1 MVRQDPPT
9 GVEAQLLPELFRTAD
24 QASLSGQQQTLRWYR
39 GLISMLVVA
48 AAVGSLPGPD
58 DKGASD
64 ITPLFSVVA
73 LLVAGYFWARLRRS
87 NPQGRWYEAR
97 AAAESVK
104 TLAWKY
110 AVRARPFEGDAESA
124 DVDRGYLLQVEDVL
138 RAFEDP
144 AIVPPESVAEITPEM
159 RRVRAESLTAR
170 RTLYLRTRVE
180 GQRTWYRSR
189 AESCESQAV
198 TWGLGVAGLIIVG
211 AAAAIAQATGAL
223 QVHVFGATSAAAAA
237 VIAWTQ
243 LKQLRPLAA
252 AYQLA
257 ARELEN
263 VGNQLSDLDP
273 RMPDA
278 EQRWARL
285 AAEAEDAVSREH
297 TTWRARRAFPR

>member
-1 MVRQDPPT
+1 MVQQDPPG

-24 QASLSGQQQTLRWYR
+24 KASLDGQRETLRWYR
-39 GLISMLVVA
+39 GLIAMLVVA
-48 AAVGSLPGPD
+48 ALIGSFPGPD
-58 DKGASD
+58 HKGD
-64 ITPLFSVVA
+64 FDPWPLFSVA
-73 LLVAGYFWARLRRS
+73 AFLLAGYFWSRLRRS

-110 AVRARPFEGDAESA
+110 TVRASPFDGEGQSP
-124 DVDRGYLLQVEDVL
+124 DVDRGYLLQVEDVM

-144 AIVPPESVAEITPEM
+144 AIVPPDTVAEITPEM
-159 RRVRAESLTAR
+159 RRLRADSLTAR

-189 AESCESQAV
+189 ADACESQAV
-198 TWGLGVAGLIIVG
+198 SWGLGIAVLIILG

-223 QVHVFGATSAAAAA
+223 QVHIFGASSAAAAA
-237 VIAWTQ
+237 IIAWTQ

-263 VGNQLSDLDP
+263 VGNQLSDLDV
-273 RMPDA
+273 RAPDA
-278 EQRWARL
+278 EARWARL

>member
-1 MVRQDPPT
+1 MVRQDPPA

-39 GLISMLVVA
+39 GLISMLVLA

-110 AVRARPFEGDAESA
+110 SVRARPFEGDAESA

>member
-1 MVRQDPPT
+1 MVQQDPPG
-9 GVEAQLLPELFRTAD
+9 GVEAKLLPELFWTAD
-24 QASLSGQQQTLRWYR
+24 KASLDGQRETLRWYR

-48 AAVGSLPGPD
+48 AVVGSLPGPEHRGD
-58 DKGASD
+58 GD

-73 LLVAGYFWARLRRS
+73 FLIAGYFWSRLRRG

-110 AVRARPFEGDAESA
+110 AVRARPFDGGAESA
-124 DVDRGYLLQVEDVL
+124 EVDRGYLLQLEDVL

-144 AIVPPESVAEITPEM
+144 EIVPPGTVPEITAEM
-159 RRVRAESLTAR
+159 RRARSGSLTER

-189 AESCESQAV
+189 AEACETQAV
-198 TWGLGVAGLIIVG
+198 SWGLGVAALIILG
-211 AAAAIAQATGAL
+211 AAAAIAQAVGAL
-223 QVHVFGATSAAAAA
+223 PVHIFGASSAAAAA

-263 VGNQLSDLDP
+263 VGNQLSDLDL
-273 RMPDA
+273 RAPDA

>member
-1 MVRQDPPT
+1 MVREDPPA

-24 QASLSGQQQTLRWYR
+24 QASLEGQQQTLRWYR
-39 GLISMLVVA
+39 GLIGMLVLA
-48 AAVGSLPGPD
+48 AAVGALPGPD
-58 DKGASD
+58 DPDEGS
-64 ITPLFSVVA
+64 IVPLFSVVA
-73 LLVAGYFWARLRRS
+73 FLIAGYFWSRLRRS

-110 AVRARPFEGDAESA
+110 SVRAGPFEGDADSA
-124 DVDRGYLLQVEDVL
+124 DVDRGYLLQMEDVL

-144 AIVPPESVAEITPEM
+144 EIVPPGTAAEITPEM

-198 TWGLGVAGLIIVG
+198 TWGLGIATLIIIG

-223 QVHVFGATSAAAAA
+223 QVHVFGASSAAAASI
-237 VIAWTQ
+237 IAWTQ

-263 VGNQLSDLDP
+263 VGNQLSDLDV
-273 RMPDA
+273 RAPDA

>member
-1 MVRQDPPT
+1 MVQQDPPG
-9 GVEAQLLPELFRTAD
+9 GVEAQLLPELFWTAD
-24 QASLSGQQQTLRWYR
+24 KASLDGQRETLRWYR

-48 AAVGSLPGPD
+48 AVIGSFPSTG
-58 DKGASD
+58 DKGGFD
-64 ITPLFSVVA
+64 FWPLLSVA
-73 LLVAGYFWARLRRS
+73 AFLVAGYFWSRLRRG
-87 NPQGRWYEAR
+87 NPQGRWYQAR

-110 AVRARPFEGDAESA
+110 TVRARPFDGEAESA

-144 AIVPPESVAEITPEM
+144 EIVPPGSVAEITPEM
-159 RRVRAESLTAR
+159 RRQRAEGLAAR

-189 AESCESQAV
+189 AEACDSQAV
-198 TWGLGVAGLIIVG
+198 SWGLGVAVLIIVG
-211 AAAAIAQATGAL
+211 AAAAVAQATGAL
-223 QVHVFGATSAAAAA
+223 PVHLFGTTSAAAAA
-237 VIAWTQ
+237 IIAWTQ
-243 LKQLRPLAA
+243 LKQLGPLAA

-263 VGNQLSDLDP
+263 VGNQLSDLDLKA
-273 RMPDA
+273 PDA
-278 EQRWARL
+278 EARWARL
-285 AAEAEDAVSREH
+285 AADAEDAVSREH

>member
-1 MVRQDPPT
+1 MGD
-9 GVEAQLLPELFRTAD
+9 EARLLPELFWTAD
-24 QASLSGQQQTLRWYR
+24 RASVEGQRQTLRWYR
-39 GLISMLVVA
+39 GLIAMLVVA
-48 AAVGSLPGPD
+48 AAVGSLPGPEHRGD
-58 DKGASD
+58 GD

-73 LLVAGYFWARLRRS
+73 FLVAGYFWSRLRRS

-110 AVRARPFEGDAESA
+110 SMRARPFDGAADSAET
-124 DVDRGYLLQVEDVL
+124 DRGYLLQLEDVL

-144 AIVPPESVAEITPEM
+144 EIVPPGTIPEITPEM
-159 RRVRAESLTAR
+159 RRVRSASLVAR

-198 TWGLGVAGLIIVG
+198 SWGLGIAALIIIG

-223 QVHVFGATSAAAAA
+223 SVHVFGASSAAAAA

-263 VGNQLSDLDP
+263 VGNQLSDLDLKA
-273 RMPDA
+273 PDA

>member
-1 MVRQDPPT
+1 MVQQDPP
-9 GVEAQLLPELFRTAD
+9 GGDEAKLLPDLFWTAD
-24 QASLSGQQQTLRWYR
+24 KASLDGQRETLRWYR
-39 GLISMLVVA
+39 GLIAMLVI
-48 AAVGSLPGPD
+48 AAVIGSFPGPD
-58 DKGASD
+58 HKGDSD
-64 ITPLFSVVA
+64 ITPLFSVA
-73 LLVAGYFWARLRRS
+73 AFLIAGYFWSRLRRG

-110 AVRARPFEGDAESA
+110 TVRARPFDGGADSA

-144 AIVPPESVAEITPEM
+144 EIVPPGTVPEITEEM
-159 RRVRAESLTAR
+159 RRVRAGSLTAR

-180 GQRTWYRSR
+180 GQRTWYRAR
-189 AESCESQAV
+189 AEACETQAV
-198 TWGLGVAGLIIVG
+198 SWGLGIAALIIIG

-223 QVHVFGATSAAAAA
+223 QVHVFGASSAAAAA

-263 VGNQLSDLDP
+263 VGNQLSDLDL
-273 RMPDA
+273 RAPDA
-278 EQRWARL
+278 EARWARM

>member
-1 MVRQDPPT
+1 MVQQDPP
-9 GVEAQLLPELFRTAD
+9 GGDEAKLLPELFWTAD
-24 QASLSGQQQTLRWYR
+24 KASLDGQRETLRWYR
-39 GLISMLVVA
+39 GLIAMLVI
-48 AAVGSLPGPD
+48 AAVVGSFPGPD
-58 DKGASD
+58 NGDSD

-73 LLVAGYFWARLRRS
+73 FLIAGYFWSRLRRS

-110 AVRARPFEGDAESA
+110 SVRARPFDGEAESA
-124 DVDRGYLLQVEDVL
+124 DVDRGYLLQLEDVL

-144 AIVPPESVAEITPEM
+144 EIVPPGTVPEITPEM
-159 RRVRAESLTAR
+159 RRVRAGNLTAR

-189 AESCESQAV
+189 AEACESQAV
-198 TWGLGVAGLIIVG
+198 TWGLGIAALIIIG

-223 QVHVFGATSAAAAA
+223 QVHVFGASSAAAASI
-237 VIAWTQ
+237 IAWTQ

-263 VGNQLSDLDP
+263 VGNQLSDLDF
-273 RMPDA
+273 RGPDA
-278 EQRWARL
+278 EARWARL

>member
-1 MVRQDPPT
+1 MVQQDPP
-9 GVEAQLLPELFRTAD
+9 GGDEAKLLPDLFWTAD
-24 QASLSGQQQTLRWYR
+24 KASLDGQRETLRWYR
-39 GLISMLVVA
+39 GLIAMLVI
-48 AAVGSLPGPD
+48 AAVIGSFPGPD
-58 DKGASD
+58 KAGDGD
-64 ITPLFSVVA
+64 IAPLFSVVA
-73 LLVAGYFWARLRRS
+73 FLIAGYFWSRLRRS

-110 AVRARPFEGDAESA
+110 SVRARPFDGEADSP
-124 DVDRGYLLQVEDVL
+124 DVDHGYLLQLEDVM

-144 AIVPPESVAEITPEM
+144 EIVPPGTVPEITPEM
-159 RRVRAESLTAR
+159 RLARAGSLTAR

-180 GQRTWYRSR
+180 SQRTWYRSR
-189 AESCESQAV
+189 AEACESQAV
-198 TWGLGVAGLIIVG
+198 SWGLGIAALIIIG
-211 AAAAIAQATGAL
+211 AAAAVAQATGAL
-223 QVHVFGATSAAAAA
+223 QVHVFGASSAAAASI
-237 VIAWTQ
+237 IAWTQ

-263 VGNQLSDLDP
+263 VGNQLSDLDL
-273 RMPDA
+273 RAPDA
-278 EQRWARL
+278 ETRWARL

>member
-9 GVEAQLLPELFRTAD
+9 GVEEQLLPELFRTAD
-24 QASLSGQQQTLRWYR
+24 QASLEGQRQTLRWYR

-48 AAVGSLPGPD
+48 AVVGSLPGPEHRGD
-58 DKGASD
+58 ADL
-64 ITPLFSVVA
+64 TPLFSVVA
-73 LLVAGYFWARLRRS
+73 FLVAGYFWSRLRRS
-87 NPQGRWYEAR
+87 NPQARWYEAR

-110 AVRARPFEGDAESA
+110 SVRARPFEGDARSG

-144 AIVPPESVAEITPEM
+144 RIVPPGTVTEITEEM

-198 TWGLGVAGLIIVG
+198 SWGLAVAALIILG

-223 QVHVFGATSAAAAA
+223 PLHVFGASSAAAAA

-263 VGNQLSDLDP
+263 VGNQLSDLDL
-273 RMPDA
+273 RAPDA
-278 EQRWARL
+278 EQRWARM

>member
-1 MVRQDPPT
+1 MVRQDPPA

-24 QASLSGQQQTLRWYR
+24 QASLSGQQETLRWYR

-58 DKGASD
+58 EKGASD

-73 LLVAGYFWARLRRS
+73 LLVAGYFWSRLRRS
-87 NPQGRWYEAR
+87 NPQARWYEAR

-110 AVRARPFEGDAESA
+110 SVRARPFEGAAESA

-144 AIVPPESVAEITPEM
+144 AIVPPGSVAEITPEM
-159 RRVRAESLTAR
+159 RRVRAESLTSR

-198 TWGLGVAGLIIVG
+198 TWGLGVAALIIVG
-211 AAAAIAQATGAL
+211 AAAAVAQATGAL
-223 QVHVFGATSAAAAA
+223 EVHVFGATSAAAAA

-263 VGNQLSDLDP
+263 VGNQLSDLDT
-273 RMPDA
+273 RTPDA

>member
-24 QASLSGQQQTLRWYR
+24 QASLAGQQETLRWYR

-48 AAVGSLPGPD
+48 AVVGSLPGPEHRGD
-58 DKGASD
+58 AD

-73 LLVAGYFWARLRRS
+73 FLVAGYFWTRLRRS
-87 NPQGRWYEAR
+87 NPQARWYEAR

-110 AVRARPFEGDAESA
+110 SMRARPFEGEADSE
-124 DVDRGYLLQVEDVL
+124 DVDNGYLLQVEDVL

-144 AIVPPESVAEITPEM
+144 AIVPPGTVAEITPEM

-170 RTLYLRTRVE
+170 RTVYLRTRVE

-198 TWGLGVAGLIIVG
+198 TWGLAVATLIIIG
-211 AAAAIAQATGAL
+211 AAAAVAQATGAL
-223 QVHVFGATSAAAAA
+223 PVHVFGASSAAAAA

-263 VGNQLSDLDP
+263 VGNQLSDIDL
-273 RMPDA
+273 RAPDA

>member
-1 MVRQDPPT
+1 MVQEDPPV
-9 GVEAQLLPELFRTAD
+9 GDEARLLPELFWTAD
-24 QASLSGQQQTLRWYR
+24 RASVDGQRQTLRWYR
-39 GLISMLVVA
+39 GLIAMLVIA
-48 AAVGSLPGPD
+48 AVVGSLPGPEHRGD
-58 DKGASD
+58 GD

-73 LLVAGYFWARLRRS
+73 FLVAGYFWSRLRRS

-110 AVRARPFEGDAESA
+110 SMRARPFDGAADSAE
-124 DVDRGYLLQVEDVL
+124 VDRGYLLQLEDVL

-144 AIVPPESVAEITPEM
+144 EIVPPGTIPEITPEM
-159 RRVRAESLTAR
+159 RRVRSASLVAR

-189 AESCESQAV
+189 AEACESQAV
-198 TWGLGVAGLIIVG
+198 SWGLGVAALIIIG
-211 AAAAIAQATGAL
+211 AAAAIAQAVGAL
-223 QVHVFGATSAAAAA
+223 PVHVFGASSAAAAA

-263 VGNQLSDLDP
+263 VGNQLSDLDLKA
-273 RMPDA
+273 PDA
-278 EQRWARL
+278 ELRWARL

>member
-1 MVRQDPPT
+1 MVQQDPPG

-24 QASLSGQQQTLRWYR
+24 KASLDGQRETLRWYR
-39 GLISMLVVA
+39 GLIAMLVIA
-48 AAVGSLPGPD
+48 ALIGSFPGPEHD
-58 DKGASD
+58 GDPD
-64 ITPLFSVVA
+64 VWPLFSVA
-73 LLVAGYFWARLRRS
+73 AFLVAGYFWSRLRRS

-110 AVRARPFEGDAESA
+110 TVRARPFDGEAESA

-144 AIVPPESVAEITPEM
+144 EIVPPETVAEITPEM
-159 RRVRAESLTAR
+159 RRLRAEGLTAR

-189 AESCESQAV
+189 AEACDSQAV
-198 TWGLGVAGLIIVG
+198 SWGLGIAALIIIG
-211 AAAAIAQATGAL
+211 AAAAVAQATGAL
-223 QVHVFGATSAAAAA
+223 QVHVFGVSSAAAASI
-237 VIAWTQ
+237 IAWTQ
-243 LKQLRPLAA
+243 LKQLRPLAT

-263 VGNQLSDLDP
+263 VGNQLSDLDV
-273 RMPDA
+273 RAPDA
-278 EQRWARL
+278 EARWARL

-297 TTWRARRAFPR
+297 TTWRARRAFPK

>member
-9 GVEAQLLPELFRTAD
+9 GVEAQLLPELFRATD
-24 QASLSGQQQTLRWYR
+24 RASIAGQQETLRWYR

-48 AAVGSLPGPD
+48 AVVGSLPGPD
-58 DKGASD
+58 DKGAAD

-73 LLVAGYFWARLRRS
+73 FMVAGYFWARLRRG
-87 NPQGRWYEAR
+87 NPQARWYEAR

-110 AVRARPFEGDAESA
+110 SVRARPFEGDAESA
-124 DVDRGYLLQVEDVL
+124 DVDRVYLLQLEDVL

-144 AIVPPESVAEITPEM
+144 AIVPPDAVAEITPEM
-159 RRVRAESLTAR
+159 RRVRAESLTSR

-198 TWGLGVAGLIIVG
+198 TWGLAVAALIIVG
-211 AAAAIAQATGAL
+211 AAAAVAQATGAL
-223 QVHVFGATSAAAAA
+223 QVHVFGATSAAAAS

-263 VGNQLSDLDP
+263 VGNQLSDLDL
-273 RMPDA
+273 RGPDA
-278 EQRWARL
+278 ERGWARL

-297 TTWRARRAFPR
+297 TTWRAKRAFPR

>member
-1 MVRQDPPT
+1 MVQQDPPGT
-9 GVEAQLLPELFRTAD
+9 VEARLLPEPFWTAD
-24 QASLSGQQQTLRWYR
+24 QASLQGQRQTLRWYR
-39 GLISMLVVA
+39 GQIVMLVLA
-48 AAVGSLPGPD
+48 ALVSTVPGPSHRGD
-58 DKGASD
+58 SD
-64 ITPLFSVVA
+64 VTPLFSVA
-73 LLVAGYFWARLRRS
+73 AFLAAGYFWYRLRQS

-110 AVRARPFEGDAESA
+110 AVRARPFDGEADSVVAEN
-124 DVDRGYLLQVEDVL
+124 GYLLQVADVL
-138 RAFEDP
+138 KAFEDP
-144 AIVPPESVAEITPEM
+144 AVVPPGAVPEITDEM
-159 RRVRAESLTAR
+159 RRVRASALVAR

-189 AESCESQAV
+189 ADACESQSV
-198 TWGLGVAGLIIVG
+198 SWGLGTAALIIVG
-211 AAAAIAQATGAL
+211 GAAAVAQALGAL
-223 QVHVFGATSAAAAA
+223 PVHAFGACSAAAAS

-243 LKQLRPLAA
+243 LKQLRPLAS

-263 VGNQLSDLDP
+263 VGMQLSDLDLSAS
-273 RMPDA
+273 DA
-278 EQRWARL
+278 ETRWARL

>member
-1 MVRQDPPT
+1 MVRQDPPA

-39 GLISMLVVA
+39 GLISMLVIA
-48 AAVGSLPGPD
+48 AVVGSLPGPD
-58 DKGASD
+58 DKGTSD

-73 LLVAGYFWARLRRS
+73 FLVAGYFWSRLRRS
-87 NPQGRWYEAR
+87 NPQARWYEAR

-110 AVRARPFEGDAESA
+110 SVRARPFEGDAESA

-144 AIVPPESVAEITPEM
+144 AIVPPGSVAEITPEM

-198 TWGLGVAGLIIVG
+198 TWGLGVAALIIIG
-211 AAAAIAQATGAL
+211 AAAAVAQATGAL
-223 QVHVFGATSAAAAA
+223 QVHVFGATAAAAA
-237 VIAWTQ
+237 SVIAWTQ

-273 RMPDA
+273 RTPDA

>member
-1 MVRQDPPT
+1 MVQEDPPV
-9 GVEAQLLPELFRTAD
+9 GDEAKLLPELFWTAD
-24 QASLSGQQQTLRWYR
+24 RASVDGQRQTLRWYR
-39 GLISMLVVA
+39 GLIAMLVIA
-48 AAVGSLPGPD
+48 AVVGSLPGPEHRGD
-58 DKGASD
+58 GD

-73 LLVAGYFWARLRRS
+73 FLVAGYFWSRLRRS

-97 AAAESVK
+97 AAAESAK

-110 AVRARPFEGDAESA
+110 AVRARPFDGPAESG

-144 AIVPPESVAEITPEM
+144 EIVPPETVPEITPEM
-159 RRVRAESLTAR
+159 RRVRAGNLTAR
-170 RTLYLRTRVE
+170 RTFYLRTRVE

-189 AESCESQAV
+189 AEACESQAV
-198 TWGLGVAGLIIVG
+198 SWGLGVAALIIIG
-211 AAAAIAQATGAL
+211 AAAAIAQAVGAL
-223 QVHVFGATSAAAAA
+223 PVHVFGASSAAAAA

-263 VGNQLSDLDP
+263 VGNQLSDLDLKA
-273 RMPDA
+273 PDA

>member
-1 MVRQDPPT
+1 MVRQDPPA

-48 AAVGSLPGPD
+48 AVVGSLPGPD

-73 LLVAGYFWARLRRS
+73 FLVAGYFWSRLRRS
-87 NPQGRWYEAR
+87 NPQARWYEAR

-110 AVRARPFEGDAESA
+110 SVRARPFEGDAESA

-144 AIVPPESVAEITPEM
+144 AIVPPGSVAEITPEM

-198 TWGLGVAGLIIVG
+198 TWGLGVAALIIIG
-211 AAAAIAQATGAL
+211 AAAAVAQATGAL

-273 RMPDA
+273 RTPDA

>member
-1 MVRQDPPT
+1 MVQQDPP
-9 GVEAQLLPELFRTAD
+9 GGDEAKLLPELFWTAD
-24 QASLSGQQQTLRWYR
+24 KASLDGQRETLRWYR
-39 GLISMLVVA
+39 GLIAMLVIA
-48 AAVGSLPGPD
+48 ALIGSFPGPD
-58 DKGASD
+58 KRGAFD
-64 ITPLFSVVA
+64 TTPLYSVA
-73 LLVAGYFWARLRRS
+73 AFLIAGYFWSRLRRS

-110 AVRARPFEGDAESA
+110 TVRARPFDGEAESA

-144 AIVPPESVAEITPEM
+144 EIVPPGTVPEITPEM
-159 RRVRAESLTAR
+159 RRMRAGSLTAR

-180 GQRTWYRSR
+180 GQRTWYRAR
-189 AESCESQAV
+189 AEACETQGVS
-198 TWGLGVAGLIIVG
+198 WGLGIAAMIIIG

-223 QVHVFGATSAAAAA
+223 QVHVFGASSAAAAA
-237 VIAWTQ
+237 IIAWTQ

-263 VGNQLSDLDP
+263 VGNQLSDLDLKA
-273 RMPDA
+273 PDA
-278 EQRWARL
+278 EARWARL

>member
-1 MVRQDPPT
+1 MVQQDPPG
-9 GVEAQLLPELFRTAD
+9 GVEARLLPELFWRAD
-24 QASLSGQQQTLRWYR
+24 KASLDGQRETLRWHR
-39 GLISMLVVA
+39 GLIAMLVVA
-48 AAVGSLPGPD
+48 ALIGALPGPAHEGD
-58 DKGASD
+58 AD
-64 ITPLFSVVA
+64 IKPLFSVA
-73 LLVAGYFWARLRRS
+73 AFLIAGYFWSRLRRS

-110 AVRARPFEGDAESA
+110 SVRARPFGGEAVSA
-124 DVDRGYLLQVEDVL
+124 DADRGYLLQVEDVL

-144 AIVPPESVAEITPEM
+144 EIVPAGSVPEITEEM
-159 RRVRAESLTAR
+159 RRARADSLTAR

-189 AESCESQAV
+189 AESCDSQSV
-198 TWGLGVAGLIIVG
+198 SWGLGIATLIIIG

-223 QVHVFGATSAAAAA
+223 EVHVFGASSAAAASI
-237 VIAWTQ
+237 IAWTQ

-252 AYQLA
+252 AYQMA

-263 VGNQLSDLDP
+263 VGNQLSDLDAKA
-273 RMPDA
+273 PDA
-278 EQRWARL
+278 EERWARL

>member
-1 MVRQDPPT
+1 MVQQDPPG

-24 QASLSGQQQTLRWYR
+24 NASLEGQRETLRWYR
-39 GLISMLVVA
+39 GLIAMLVVA
-48 AAVGSLPGPD
+48 ALIGSFPGPD
-58 DKGASD
+58 HEGDFD
-64 ITPLFSVVA
+64 VWPLFSVA
-73 LLVAGYFWARLRRS
+73 AFLVAGYFWSRLRRS

-110 AVRARPFEGDAESA
+110 TVRARPFDGEAESA

-144 AIVPPESVAEITPEM
+144 EIVPPDTVAEITPEM
-159 RRVRAESLTAR
+159 RRLRAESLTAR

-198 TWGLGVAGLIIVG
+198 SWGLGIAVLIILG
-211 AAAAIAQATGAL
+211 AAAAVAQATGAL
-223 QVHVFGATSAAAAA
+223 QVHIFGASSAAAAA
-237 VIAWTQ
+237 IIAWTQ

-263 VGNQLSDLDP
+263 VGNQLSDLDV
-273 RMPDA
+273 RAPDA
-278 EQRWARL
+278 EVRWARL

>member
-9 GVEAQLLPELFRTAD
+9 GVEEQLLPDLFRTAD

-58 DKGASD
+58 EKGASD

-73 LLVAGYFWARLRRS
+73 LLVAGYFWSRLRRS
-87 NPQGRWYEAR
+87 NPQARWYEAR

-110 AVRARPFEGDAESA
+110 SVRARPFEGDAASD
-124 DVDRGYLLQVEDVL
+124 DVDRGYELQVADVL

-144 AIVPPESVAEITPEM
+144 AIVPPGSTVEITPEM

-198 TWGLGVAGLIIVG
+198 TWGLGVAVLIIIG

-263 VGNQLSDLDP
+263 VGNQLSDLDV
-273 RMPDA
+273 RAPDA

>member
-1 MVRQDPPT
+1 MVQQDPPG

-24 QASLSGQQQTLRWYR
+24 KASLDGQRETLRWYR
-39 GLISMLVVA
+39 GLIAMLVIA
-48 AAVGSLPGPD
+48 AMIGSFPGPD
-58 DKGASD
+58 HEGDFD
-64 ITPLFSVVA
+64 VWPLFSVA
-73 LLVAGYFWARLRRS
+73 AFLVAGYFWSRLRRS

-110 AVRARPFEGDAESA
+110 TVRARPFDGEAESA

-144 AIVPPESVAEITPEM
+144 EIVSPDTVAEITPEM
-159 RRVRAESLTAR
+159 RRLRAESLTAR

-189 AESCESQAV
+189 AEACDSQAV
-198 TWGLGVAGLIIVG
+198 SWGLGIAALIILG
-211 AAAAIAQATGAL
+211 AAAAIAQSTGAL
-223 QVHVFGATSAAAAA
+223 QVHIFGASSAAAAA
-237 VIAWTQ
+237 IIAWTQ

-257 ARELEN
+257 ARKLEN
-263 VGNQLSDLDP
+263 VGNQLSDLDV
-273 RMPDA
+273 RAPDA
-278 EQRWARL
+278 EARWARL
-285 AAEAEDAVSREH
+285 AAEAEDAVSHEH
-297 TTWRARRAFPR
+297 TTWRARRAFPQ

>member
-1 MVRQDPPT
+1 MVQEDPPG
-9 GVEAQLLPELFRTAD
+9 GVEAQLLPELFWTAD
-24 QASLSGQQQTLRWYR
+24 KASLDGQRETLRWYR
-39 GLISMLVVA
+39 GLIGMLVI
-48 AAVGSLPGPD
+48 AAVIGSLPGPD
-58 DKGASD
+58 HKGDSD
-64 ITPLFSVVA
+64 VVPLFSVA
-73 LLVAGYFWARLRRS
+73 AFLVAGYFWSRLRRS

-110 AVRARPFEGDAESA
+110 TVRARPFDGEADAP

-144 AIVPPESVAEITPEM
+144 EIVPPGTVPEITEEM
-159 RRVRAESLTAR
+159 RRQRAGSLTAR

-180 GQRTWYRSR
+180 SQRTWYRSR
-189 AESCESQAV
+189 AEACETQAV
-198 TWGLGVAGLIIVG
+198 SWGLGIAALIIIG

-223 QVHVFGATSAAAAA
+223 QVHVFGASSAAAAA

-263 VGNQLSDLDP
+263 VGNQLSDLDL
-273 RMPDA
+273 RAPDA
-278 EQRWARL
+278 EARWARL

>member
-1 MVRQDPPT
+1 MVRQDPPA

-24 QASLSGQQQTLRWYR
+24 EASLSGQQQTLRWYR

-48 AAVGSLPGPD
+48 AAVGSLPGPA
-58 DKGASD
+58 DKGDAD

-73 LLVAGYFWARLRRS
+73 LLVAGYFWSRLRRS
-87 NPQGRWYEAR
+87 NPQARWYEAR

-110 AVRARPFEGDAESA
+110 SVRARPFEGDAESA

-144 AIVPPESVAEITPEM
+144 AIVPPGSVAEITPEM
-159 RRVRAESLTAR
+159 RRVRAESLTSR

-198 TWGLGVAGLIIVG
+198 TWGLAVAALIIVG
-211 AAAAIAQATGAL
+211 AAAAVAQATGAL

-263 VGNQLSDLDP
+263 VGNQLSDLET
-273 RMPDA
+273 RTPDA

>member
-1 MVRQDPPT
+1 MVQQDPP
-9 GVEAQLLPELFRTAD
+9 GGDEAKLLPELFWTAD
-24 QASLSGQQQTLRWYR
+24 KASLDGQRETLRWYR
-39 GLISMLVVA
+39 GLIAMLVI
-48 AAVGSLPGPD
+48 AAVIGSFPGPKD
-58 DKGASD
+58 RGSFDSVPLYSVGAFL
-64 ITPLFSVVA
+64 I
-73 LLVAGYFWARLRRS
+73 AGYFWSRLRRS

-110 AVRARPFEGDAESA
+110 TVRARPFDGEAESA

-144 AIVPPESVAEITPEM
+144 EIVPPGTVPEITPEM
-159 RRVRAESLTAR
+159 RRMRADSLTAR
-170 RTLYLRTRVE
+170 RMLYLRTRVE
-180 GQRTWYRSR
+180 GQRTWYRAR
-189 AESCESQAV
+189 AEACETQAV
-198 TWGLGVAGLIIVG
+198 SWGLGIAALIIIG
-211 AAAAIAQATGAL
+211 AAAAVAQATGAL
-223 QVHVFGATSAAAAA
+223 QVHVFGASSAAAAA

-263 VGNQLSDLDP
+263 VGNQLSDLDLKT
-273 RMPDA
+273 PDA
-278 EQRWARL
+278 EARWARM